1 MEVSRKQNASAPC
14 AACKLL
20 RRRCSR
26 DCVFAPYFPAEEPG
40 KFAGVHKVFGAS
52 NVSKMLQVSQFGID
66 QIFICL
72 INYTHAGPARPGPQE
87 LPEEHRGDAVSSM
100 VYEANARMRDPVY
113 GCVGAISYLQ
123 QQIDG
128 LRQQLALT
136 QAEMLHLRVRQ
147 ATSDQATSPSYSG
160 SQLSYT
166 FVSHSKPSSYDME
179 VGAVEHAT
187 FRESMWSSTQIPELE
202 MLLIFIYREMLC
214 YTPDIGAMRAYDYF
228 FSIWAC
234 SYFY

>member
-1 MEVSRKQNASAPC
+1 MEVSRKQNASSPC

-20 RRRCSR
+20 RRRCSQ
-26 DCVFAPYFPAEEPG
+26 DCIFAPYFPAEEPH

-52 NVSKMLQVSQFGID
+52 NVSKMLQVSLQYLKNIQTLLVFHLL
-66 QIFICL
+66 FSCS
-72 INYTHAGPARPGPQE
+72 ASASASQE

-136 QAEMLHLRVRQ
+136 QAEMLHLKVRQ
-147 ATSDQATSPSYSG
+147 ATSGQGASHSSNSG
-160 SQLSYT
+160 SHLSYT
-166 FVSHSKPSSYDME
+166 LLSHSKPSSFDMD
-179 VGAVEHAT
+179 VVVEHAS
-187 FRESMWSSTQIPELE
+187 FRESMWSST
-202 MLLIFIYREMLC
+202 
-214 YTPDIGAMRAYDYF
+214 
-228 FSIWAC
+228 
-234 SYFY
+234 

>member
-1 MEVSRKQNASAPC
+1 MEVSRKQNASSPC

-52 NVSKMLQVSQFGID
+52 NVSKML
-66 QIFICL
+66 
-72 INYTHAGPARPGPQE
+72 QE

-147 ATSDQATSPSYSG
+147 AASPNYSG
-160 SQLSYT
+160 SQLSYA
-166 FVSHSKPSSYDME
+166 FVSHSKPSSFDME

-187 FRESMWSSTQIPELE
+187 FRESMWSST
-202 MLLIFIYREMLC
+202 
-214 YTPDIGAMRAYDYF
+214 
-228 FSIWAC
+228 
-234 SYFY
+234 